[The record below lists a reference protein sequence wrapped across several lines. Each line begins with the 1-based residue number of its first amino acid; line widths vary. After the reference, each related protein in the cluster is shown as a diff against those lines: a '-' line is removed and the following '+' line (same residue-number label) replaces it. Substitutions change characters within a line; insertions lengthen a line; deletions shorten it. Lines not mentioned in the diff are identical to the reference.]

1 MSYNIVFK
9 LTKDTII
16 ISQIKKDVNY
26 EELNNTNIID
36 VKDLKFSN
44 DYIKENFELVSN
56 FLNVIIIKK
65 NISCVQINN
74 MDIALTCMDLIN
86 SWEHIDKIIF
96 KPDKILPL
104 DIVLKL
110 LDNRYIKS
118 IECFDI
124 SNYLAE
130 RLDMNK
136 SIKIKTRNKYNLES
150 NFMKSN
156 LLSSYS
162 EIYYKKMIVITN
174 DFNNNDIDDF
184 KNFMFLNARLKVI
197 KLVKYS
203 NELLT
208 IIVDELMKNNRSNIT
223 IEITEK
229 NNELNVIF
237 NSVNYIKK
245 TYHKYFD
252 KNNIKFKLTYSKEYK
267 KNNFFKQVNFKLFTT
282 ILIFIVLVSAF
293 TVALDTY
300 IQYKDQNTIGD
311 ELVEIDDIL
320 EQYEL
325 VKDIDD
331 FEPDINIVDTDTEVT
346 TKPKTKSVYY
356 TNFAGVF
363 DTLIKKNKDTV
374 GWLEIKNTKI
384 KYPVVQAD
392 VNSYYSGRDF
402 NKKKNKMGWIF
413 MDYRN
418 NPVYL
423 NRNTIIYGHNIK
435 SGIMFGTI
443 KYIFNSSWYKKDS
456 NLLITFNT
464 PTKNMKWKIFSI
476 YQIEVTED
484 YLQNEFDTDDEY
496 LRFIDMIRNRS
507 IVKFDA
513 EVNKDS
519 KILTLSTCGKTSE
532 VRQVVHAVLVE
543 EKDVEE

>member
-124 SNYLAE
+124 NNYLAE

>member
-65 NISCVQINN
+65 SISCVQINN

-96 KPDKILPL
+96 KPDKTLPL
-104 DIVLKL
+104 DVVLKL

-124 SNYLAE
+124 NNYLAE

>member
-44 DYIKENFELVSN
+44 DYITENFELVSN

-65 NISCVQINN
+65 NINCVQINN
-74 MDIALTCMDLIN
+74 MDIALTSMNLIN
-86 SWEHIDKIIF
+86 TWEHIDKIIF

-110 LDNRYIKS
+110 LDNKYIKV

-124 SNYLAE
+124 NNYLAE

-136 SIKIKTRNKYNLES
+136 SIKIKTRNNYNLISE
-150 NFMKSN
+150 FMKTN

-162 EIYYKKMIVITN
+162 EIYYKKMIIITK
-174 DFNNNDIDDF
+174 DFNNADVEDF
-184 KNFMFLNARLKVI
+184 KNFIALNARLKVI

-208 IIVDELMKNNRSNIT
+208 IIIDELIKNNRSNIT

-300 IQYKDQNTIGD
+300 IQYKDQNTIDD
-311 ELVEIDDIL
+311 EIIEIDDIL

-331 FEPDINIVDTDTEVT
+331 YEPDINIIDSDTEVT

-363 DTLIKKNKDTV
+363 KTLLEKNKDTV
-374 GWLEIKNTKI
+374 GWLEVKNTKI

-423 NRNTIIYGHNIK
+423 NKNTIIYGHNIK

-443 KYIFNSSWYKKDS
+443 KYIFNSSWYQKES
-456 NLLITFNT
+456 NQFITFNT

-484 YLQNEFDTDDEY
+484 YLQNEFSSDAEFTN
-496 LRFIDMIRNRS
+496 FIEMIRNRS
-507 IVKFDA
+507 IAKFDV

-532 VRQVVHAVLVE
+532 VRQVVHAVLIE
-543 EKDVEE
+543 EKDIED